1 MEEKAEEPKQ
11 KEEEQDEL
19 SDLAEELKEEEE
31 EPEEGVE
38 GEAPAQEP
46 EKEVE
51 AKEEVP
57 TTEKEEK
64 AKPSKEKGKEE
75 KEIVEERVYTVPLGK
90 ALIQPP
96 NKRASRAVRM
106 LRSFMIKHMKLE
118 AHKEG
123 EAEEEEAPARL
134 IIDNEVNEK
143 LWSRGIEKPPRKI
156 RVRAE
161 KDKEG
166 NVTVYLAEGD

>member
-1 MEEKAEEPKQ
+1 LEEKPEEPKQ
-11 KEEEQDEL
+11 KEEEPDEL
-19 SDLAEELKEEEE
+19 TDLAEELKEEEE
-31 EPEEGVE
+31 EPEE
-38 GEAPAQEP
+38 APAQQP
-46 EKEVE
+46 EEEVE

-57 TTEKEEK
+57 TAEKEEEV
-64 AKPSKEKGKEE
+64 KPSKEKGKGE

-96 NKRASRAVRM
+96 NKRTSRAVRM
-106 LRSFMIKHMKLE
+106 LRSFIIKHMKLE

>member
-1 MEEKAEEPKQ
+1 LEEKPEEPKQ
-11 KEEEQDEL
+11 KEEEPDEL
-19 SDLAEELKEEEE
+19 TDLAEELKEEEE

-38 GEAPAQEP
+38 EEAPAQEP

-57 TTEKEEK
+57 TAEKEEEV
-64 AKPSKEKGKEE
+64 KPSKEKGKEE

-96 NKRASRAVRM
+96 NKRTSRAVRM
-106 LRSFMIKHMKLE
+106 LRSFIIKHMKLE

>member
-1 MEEKAEEPKQ
+1 LEEKPEEPKQ
-11 KEEEQDEL
+11 KEEEPDEL
-19 SDLAEELKEEEE
+19 ADLAEELKEEEE
-31 EPEEGVE
+31 LEEEVE
-38 GEAPAQEP
+38 EEAPAQKP
-46 EKEVE
+46 EEEVE

-57 TTEKEEK
+57 TAEKEEEV
-64 AKPSKEKGKEE
+64 KPSKEKGKEEE

-96 NKRASRAVRM
+96 NKRTSRAVRM
-106 LRSFMIKHMKLE
+106 LRIFIIKHMKLE
-118 AHKEG
+118 ARKEG
-123 EAEEEEAPARL
+123 ETEEEEAPARL

>member
-1 MEEKAEEPKQ
+1 LEEKPEEPKQ
-11 KEEEQDEL
+11 KEEEPDEL
-19 SDLAEELKEEEE
+19 ADLTEELKEEEA
-31 EPEEGVE
+31 EEGIEEEV
-38 GEAPAQEP
+38 PAQEP

-51 AKEEVP
+51 AKEEV
-57 TTEKEEK
+57 TTAEKEEEV
-64 AKPSKEKGKEE
+64 KPSKEKGKEKE

-96 NKRASRAVRM
+96 NKRTSRAVRM

-118 AHKEG
+118 ARKEG
-123 EAEEEEAPARL
+123 EAEEEEEPARL